1 MGFKNKEAVSPVI
14 GVILMVAITV
24 ILAAVV
30 YIWVVGFIGGG
41 KSTPTVSM
49 TVMSGVGGDKYIVK
63 IASTSTSESVKGF
76 DLTIQ
81 RGGVPILT
89 LDLDSIYSK
98 NVSGIQFS
106 DNDANGRLNGGD
118 ALVLCKGSGTNEY
131 KEADEIVLTYT
142 PSGSRAGG
150 TGLVG

>member
-24 ILAAVV
+24 LLAAVV
-30 YIWVVGFIGGG
+30 YIWVSGFIGGG
-41 KSTPTVSM
+41 KSTPTVS
-49 TVMSGVGGDKYIVK
+49 TALMSGVGDKYVVK

-89 LDLDSIYSK
+89 LDLDSIYSNK
-98 NVSGIQFS
+98 VNGTIFY

-118 ALVLCKGSGTNEY
+118 TLVLCKGSGTDEY
-131 KEADEIVLTYT
+131 REGDELVLTYT
-142 PSGSRAGG
+142 PTGSRAGG
-150 TGLVG
+150 IGLVG